1 MGPSTSN
8 SARTTTIAQP
18 RAPMPW
24 SRAALAA
31 IIAAAVQTSGCAPA
45 PSGADDA
52 APVALA
58 PPTQVSALGRLE
70 PRHPITRISGPSRP
84 SVVIAELLVDEDDQ
98 VAAGQPIAVLD
109 SRAENEARVTRAK
122 AQLQFAQREYER
134 IATLMS
140 QGIGAAAQRDER
152 KLSVDL
158 AKSDL
163 AMAQAMVAQDT
174 VTAPGD
180 GQIVA
185 LHARRGERVGP
196 SGIAELAQNDQMY
209 AIAEVYET
217 DIGRVA
223 VGQRARVT
231 SPALPRALAGT
242 VERIGKKVGKLDLLA
257 TDPVARTDARVVEVR
272 IKLDESDP
280 VQGLSNLQVDVTI
293 EPASPAS
300 TADGRTGPQ
309 GPS

>member
-1 MGPSTSN
+1 MQ
-8 SARTTTIAQP
+8 R
-18 RAPMPW
+18 R
-24 SRAALAA
+24 LAVLV
-31 IIAAAVQTSGCAPA
+31 AAVGGLLGLVHATGCAPA
-45 PSGADDA
+45 PSGAEDA
-52 APVALA
+52 SPPATIA
-58 PPTQVSALGRLE
+58 PPTHVTALGRLE
-70 PRHPITRISGPSRP
+70 PRHPITRIAGPSRP
-84 SVVIAELLVDEDDQ
+84 SVVIAELLVGEDDQ
-98 VAAGQPIAVLD
+98 VEAGQPIAVLD
-109 SRAENEARVTRAK
+109 SRAENEARVRRAR

-140 QGIGAAAQRDER
+140 EGIGAASQRDER
-152 KLSVDL
+152 KLSLDV

-163 AMAQAMVAQDT
+163 AMAEAMLAQDT
-174 VTAPGD
+174 VTAPVD
-180 GQIVA
+180 GQIVT

-223 VGQRARVT
+223 VGQRARVE
-231 SPALPRALAGT
+231 SPALPRELTGR
-242 VERIGKKVGKLDLLA
+242 VERIGKKVGKLDLLN

-272 IKLDESDP
+272 IKLDESDA

-300 TADGRTGPQ
+300 TADVHDAAGPE

>member
-1 MGPSTSN
+1 MRRRC
-8 SARTTTIAQP
+8 AVV
-18 RAPMPW
+18 
-24 SRAALAA
+24 AATLAA
-31 IIAAAVQTSGCAPA
+31 VVQATGCGPA
-45 PSGADDA
+45 PSGAEDA
-52 APVALA
+52 APVAVA
-58 PPTQVSALGRLE
+58 PPSHVTALGRLE

-84 SVVIAELLVDEDDQ
+84 SVVIAELLVDEDDH
-98 VAAGQPIAVLD
+98 VTAGQAIAVLD

-163 AMAQAMVAQDT
+163 AMAQAMLAQDT
-174 VTAPGD
+174 VTAPVD
-180 GQIVA
+180 GQIVT

-217 DIGRVA
+217 DIGRVT

-231 SPALPRALAGT
+231 SPALPRALAGS

-272 IKLDESDP
+272 IKLDESDA

-293 EPASPAS
+293 EPPGPAS
-300 TADGRTGPQ
+300 TADVEREPRPES
-309 GPS
+309 PS